1 MEQTLKRDLL
11 VLAFLIGALFLASID
26 WTVTWR

>member
-1 MEQTLKRDLL
+1 MKQTLKRDLM
-11 VLAFLIGALFLASID
+11 VLAFLITALLLASID